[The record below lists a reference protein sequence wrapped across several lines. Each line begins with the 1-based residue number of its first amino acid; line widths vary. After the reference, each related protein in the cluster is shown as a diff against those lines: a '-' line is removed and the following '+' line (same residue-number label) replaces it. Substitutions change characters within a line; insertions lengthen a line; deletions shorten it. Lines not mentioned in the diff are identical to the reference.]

1 MSFFFFHSR
10 YCSFLC
16 LQCRPFGVWHLEKCW
31 TQSCS
36 VSSVQK
42 TTHESDLS
50 SYSTH
55 FPWFLLPWVHA
66 GSLALLEG
74 SICVKYHK
82 YCHIFH
88 GHSNTGTAKHC
99 KVFLNVTLQLSQVVT
114 AGRIIFTNH
123 ELIATNQNKKKR
135 KKVQIFSSLELMFWL
150 LCAANQRDWL
160 QRACFYRYRATK
172 RSSCCCP
179 AYMSQSF
186 LFSTPDKNTPVHQS
200 TLETTN

>member
-1 MSFFFFHSR
+1 MSKQRNRLTFGLTVSFFFFHSQSIMMLLD
-10 YCSFLC
+10 CTFLC

-31 TQSCS
+31 TQSCP

-42 TTHESDLS
+42 NTHESDLS

-55 FPWFLLPWVHA
+55 FPWFLFSWAHA
-66 GSLALLEG
+66 GSRALLEG

-114 AGRIIFTNH
+114 AGRISFTNLV
-123 ELIATNQNKKKR
+123 LIATNQNKKKR
-135 KKVQIFSSLELMFWL
+135 KKCRFSPLWNWCSGCE
-150 LCAANQRDWL
+150 ANQRDWL
-160 QRACFYRYRATK
+160 QRAFFFFLQI
-172 RSSCCCP
+172 RSNKSAP
-179 AYMSQSF
+179 A
-186 LFSTPDKNTPVHQS
+186 
-200 TLETTN
+200 